1 MPCRLMENVFLWIK
15 NKLHFMII
23 IYKKWQVIYAC
34 HFYYLYNAQPISIT
48 QSDLY
53 ENIPQVYP
61 PVSISLYFQCNT
73 FLQFQRQNTASA
85 YTWHRG
91 RRGRDK
97 RCSTSRRYSDYTV
110 RRKSQRIPAR
120 IMTLTNHT
128 MANLLKESASSH
140 IITVHGV
147 IHPSLSLWNI
157 SSKEIRKSITLFI
170 IPDQGMVILV
180 RLKFTPLPIP
190 IEKNIRFKEL
200 MTSKWKI
207 LRAESYSRK
216 G

>member
-1 MPCRLMENVFLWIK
+1 
-15 NKLHFMII
+15 
-23 IYKKWQVIYAC
+23 
-34 HFYYLYNAQPISIT
+34 
-48 QSDLY
+48 
-53 ENIPQVYP
+53 
-61 PVSISLYFQCNT
+61 
-73 FLQFQRQNTASA
+73 
-85 YTWHRG
+85 
-91 RRGRDK
+91 
-97 RCSTSRRYSDYTV
+97 
-110 RRKSQRIPAR
+110 
-120 IMTLTNHT
+120 

-190 IEKNIRFKEL
+190 IEKDIRFKEL

-216 G
+216 GWKPQALSLLSKADLVTLSVVTKCTSLKRMRITLWQLSYWPYSKILLVTNWKLMSPMKKSTNCQANISST